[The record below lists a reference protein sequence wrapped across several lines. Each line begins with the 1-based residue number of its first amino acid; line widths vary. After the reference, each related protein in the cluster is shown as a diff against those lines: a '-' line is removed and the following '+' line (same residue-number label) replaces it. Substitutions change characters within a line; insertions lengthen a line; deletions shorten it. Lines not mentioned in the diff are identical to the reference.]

1 LNIVSMVT
9 QGVQF
14 TSVGVNLCHV
24 DVEEANWIH
33 LEGLLAGFVA
43 VNLRQSADA
52 AALQAEIQRRS
63 GQAQETAPGANRGS
77 RRAARGCAGGQ
88 ATMIASTSVV
98 STVEHGVFAPHRRA
112 VHEGMLMPLRDRIGV
127 QSMQSGKTFE
137 RSFRSL
143 LRPSNRVRG
152 RGAAHEEPVP

>member
-33 LEGLLAGFVA
+33 LEGLLARFVA

-98 STVEHGVFAPHRRA
+98 STVEHGVFASPSPRRA
-112 VHEGMLMPLRDRIGV
+112 RRYAYAASRPYWGSVHA
-127 QSMQSGKTFE
+127 
-137 RSFRSL
+137 
-143 LRPSNRVRG
+143 VR
-152 RGAAHEEPVP
+152 HDL